1 MPRLLE
7 SSAHRLRGAMPD
19 MATTQRGG
27 LVGSVV
33 VDAVGAGMVMPLSLL
48 YFTLTTSM
56 SVATIGLV
64 TSAAVL
70 LTLPISPWAGALV
83 DRYGSRFVLVGNNVI
98 AGVGYVGYLLA
109 DNWWQVLVSV
119 FLVTAADRCYWTAWP
134 VFLKSLTARHRLD
147 TWFAFAESV
156 KQGGFAIGGLAA
168 AAFLS
173 WDDHIGARLLV
184 GFNVL
189 SSLLSAWLLARVRPT
204 SSAQPLAAEGLVRTD
219 RAPVRGAWRHVL
231 AQRWLWALAVGQIGL
246 SFLWLVPT
254 VVLPVH
260 VVDGLGLGAW
270 LPTALFGLNCLG
282 AFALQSWVTRRS
294 ARMRRTR
301 VVVLSAGLGILAVA
315 VIAALPSGRPAVAA
329 TGAAVASLLVGF
341 AFMCYLPASSALVA
355 AAADTSHEGRTMSV
369 FQSAGALTSGVGPA
383 VVGWLLTAGAPW
395 LWWLVTVAC
404 ALGGAGFWAAERW
417 LPARALHRGEEPG
430 PEPQSGAPAPERGA
444 RIAQPTSA
452 AT

>member
-7 SSAHRLRGAMPD
+7 TSGHRLRSAMPD
-19 MATTQRGG
+19 MATTNRSG

-70 LTLPISPWAGALV
+70 LTLPISAWAGALV
-83 DRYGSRFVLVGNNVI
+83 DRYGARFVLVGNNVI

-109 DNWWQVLVSV
+109 DNWWQVLGSV

-156 KQGGFAIGGLAA
+156 KQGGFAVGGLAA

-184 GFNVL
+184 AFNVL

-204 SSAQPLAAEGLVRTD
+204 SAQNLGAEGTARTG
-219 RAPVRGAWRHVL
+219 RAPAPGAWRHVL
-231 AQRWLWALAVGQIGL
+231 AQRWLWALAAGQIGL

-301 VVVLSAGLGILAVA
+301 VVVLSAALGALAVA
-315 VIAALPSGRPAVAA
+315 VIAALPSGGPRWPRWAPRWPRCSWVSPSCA
-329 TGAAVASLLVGF
+329 TCPPPTPWS
-341 AFMCYLPASSALVA
+341 PPR
-355 AAADTSHEGRTMSV
+355 RTRS
-369 FQSAGALTSGVGPA
+369 TR
-383 VVGWLLTAGAPW
+383 GAPW
-395 LWWLVTVAC
+395 RCSRALRPDGRSGARGGRLAADHGRALAVVAAHGRLC
-404 ALGGAGFWAAERW
+404 AGRRLSCWAAERW
-417 LPARALHRGEEPG
+417 LPARALHRGEEAGNG
-430 PEPQSGAPAPERGA
+430 PEPDAAAPQPGA
-444 RIAQPTSA
+444 RIAQPSSV